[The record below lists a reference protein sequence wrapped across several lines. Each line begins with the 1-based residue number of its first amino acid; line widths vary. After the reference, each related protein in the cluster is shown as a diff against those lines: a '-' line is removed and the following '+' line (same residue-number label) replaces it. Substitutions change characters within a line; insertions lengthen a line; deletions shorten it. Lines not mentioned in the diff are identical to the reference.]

1 MSEYER
7 ARHLTRVKYLAVA
20 APVAIVLGC
29 LADPV
34 ALDSG
39 KRGIDPGTPAVPG
52 TVHDL
57 ATTAVTDSS
66 VTLSFT
72 EVNDG
77 TGQPAKYDVR
87 YAAGALSWGGAKSV
101 ARGTCATPLR
111 GAVVGAKRTCSVLG
125 LASGT
130 AHGFELVAFRG
141 TLNVNAVFG
150 DLSNIVTATTAGST
164 APVASVSVAPGS
176 VTLLVGGTRQLR
188 ATLRDARGNLLSDR
202 VVGWTSSAP
211 VVATVNT
218 TGRVTGVGVGAA
230 TVTATSEG
238 RSDSALINVVA
249 SLPPVT
255 YYQTNFADATTGLLD
270 VYAYGGGSCAASTEY
285 HDAGSAYSIK
295 CTIPA
300 VSVGAAA
307 LQAWF
312 GNGRLADLP
321 SDPSLDQDVF
331 QEVRFVL
338 APGAAAAIGGTACT
352 ALNRVAQFKVHKSV
366 YGQAGSAWNGWVM
379 SAIGPCSE
387 TNIGLFTEAEMWN
400 LDGRTY
406 GWPGTF
412 PSLHEGTVYDVIYRY
427 HRYTANGCGTVAMW
441 VNGTQVL
448 DSACRT
454 YLGTTNGSTEGLLFW
469 DGATY
474 LQAGLGALAVYT
486 LFTRATNYPIGAATP
501 SP

>member
-1 MSEYER
+1 M
-7 ARHLTRVKYLAVA
+7 
-20 APVAIVLGC
+20 VLGC

-34 ALDSG
+34 APDPG
-39 KRGIDPGTPAVPG
+39 RRGTDPGTPVVPG
-52 TVHDL
+52 TVQDL

-66 VTLSFT
+66 VMLSFT

-87 YAAGALSWGGAKSV
+87 YAAGTLSWGAAKSV
-101 ARGTCATPLR
+101 ASGTCATPMK
-111 GAVVGAKRTCSVLG
+111 GAVVGAKRTCTVLG

-141 TLNVNAVFG
+141 TLNLNAVFG

-164 APVASVSVAPGS
+164 APVASVRVEPAS
-176 VTLLVGGTRQLR
+176 VTLLIGGTRQLR
-188 ATLRDARGNLLSDR
+188 VTLRDARGNLLSGR
-202 VVGWTSSAP
+202 MVSWTSSDPA
-211 VVATVNT
+211 VATVST
-218 TGRVTGVGVGAA
+218 TGRVTGVGVGTA
-230 TVTATSEG
+230 TVAATSEA
-238 RSDSALINVVA
+238 RSDSALSTVVA
-249 SLPPVT
+249 SLPPAT
-255 YYQTNFADATTGLLD
+255 YYQTNFADATTGPLD
-270 VYAYGGGSCAASTEY
+270 VYAYGGGNCAASTDY
-285 HDAGSAYSIK
+285 HDPGSAYSIK

-321 SDPSLDQDVF
+321 SDPSLDQDLF

-352 ALNRVAQFKVHKSV
+352 ALNRVSQFKVHKSV

-387 TNIGLFTEAEMWN
+387 KSLGLFTEAEMWN

-412 PSLHEGTVYDVIYRY
+412 PSLNEGTVYDVIYRY
-427 HRYTANGCGTVAMW
+427 HRYTAEGCGTVAIW
-441 VNGTQVL
+441 VNDTQVM

-454 YLGTTNGSTEGLLFW
+454 HLGTTNGSTEGLLLW

-474 LQAGLGALAVYT
+474 LQGGLGAFAVYT
-486 LFTRATNYPIGAATP
+486 LFTEATNHPIGAATA

>member
-1 MSEYER
+1 M
-7 ARHLTRVKYLAVA
+7 LF
-20 APVAIVLGC
+20 GC
-29 LADPV
+29 LAEPV
-34 ALDSG
+34 APDPG
-39 KRGIDPGTPAVPG
+39 GGGIEPGTPSVPG
-52 TVHDL
+52 TVRDL
-57 ATTAVTDSS
+57 ATTRVTDSS
-66 VTLSFT
+66 VTLAFT
-72 EVNDG
+72 EVTDG

-87 YAAGALSWGGAKSV
+87 YAAGALSWGAARSV
-101 ARGTCATPLR
+101 ARGTCATPLT
-111 GAVVGAKRTCSVLG
+111 GVLVGAKRTCTVLG

-130 AHGFELVAFRG
+130 AHGFEIVAYRG
-141 TLNVNAVFG
+141 TLNMNAVFG
-150 DLSNIVTATTAGST
+150 DLSNIVAATTAGST
-164 APVASVSVAPGS
+164 APVASVTVAPAS
-176 VTLLVGGTRQLR
+176 LTLLVGGTRQLR

-202 VVGWTSSAP
+202 TVSWRSSDPA
-211 VVATVNT
+211 VATVDA
-218 TGRVTGVGVGAA
+218 TGRVTGVGVGAP
-230 TVTATSEG
+230 TVAATSEG

-249 SLPPVT
+249 SLPPTT
-255 YYQTNFADATTGLLD
+255 YYRTNFADATTGPLD
-270 VYAYGGGSCAASTEY
+270 VYAYGGGSCAASTDY
-285 HDAGSAYSIK
+285 HDPGSAYSIK

-338 APGAAAAIGGTACT
+338 APGAATAIGGTACT
-352 ALNRVAQFKVHKSV
+352 ALNRVSQFKIHKSV

-387 TNIGLFTEAEMWN
+387 RNLGLFTEAEMWN

-412 PSLHEGTVYDVIYRY
+412 PSLNEGTVYDVIYRY
-427 HRYTANGCGTVAMW
+427 HRYTAEGCGTIAIW
-441 VNGTQVL
+441 VNDTQVL
-448 DSACRT
+448 NSACRA
-454 YLGTTNGSTEGLLFW
+454 YLGTTNGSTQGLLFW

-486 LFTRATNYPIGAATP
+486 LFTQATSYPIGAATA